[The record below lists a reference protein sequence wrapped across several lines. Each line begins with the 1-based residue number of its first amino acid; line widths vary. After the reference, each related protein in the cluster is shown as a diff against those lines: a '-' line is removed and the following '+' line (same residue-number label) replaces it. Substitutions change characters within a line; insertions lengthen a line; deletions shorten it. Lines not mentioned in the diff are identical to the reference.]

1 MIMIKKNVLLVV
13 CLFSLSLVSCS
24 GVTLLKKTYP
34 ESATFLLCSLR
45 GNNRPLSNAERFG
58 FFSSKLW
65 EHYEENLKA
74 EIDVFGATPGY
85 ILWYIQIGED
95 FPLHVAEYNRELGI
109 ATVINHDLKS
119 DGFTPER
126 NEQLL
131 RAIVRGEWDDYF
143 REFARKAR
151 DLNVE
156 VYYRFGYEMNG
167 NWFPWAGKPKLFV
180 DAWRHTWKLFKKEKA
195 NNVKW
200 VFSPSVVWGQRNFKK
215 DILPYY
221 PGEQFVNIVALDG
234 YNFGDDH
241 DKYHTWESFYHVYA
255 GSVSGLMS
263 FNKPMWIAEI
273 GCPSDPR
280 RQKWLRDFFDFFD
293 NNNCFEVFFWFNE
306 NKSNEPNFRIDGDA
320 ASLFIFREWA
330 QRINTPEGIERN
342 VASVSDSPHRCT

>member
-1 MIMIKKNVLLVV
+1 MRLKAIISVFSIFLLTSCTGFHFIKK
-13 CLFSLSLVSCS
+13 S
-24 GVTLLKKTYP
+24 YP

-45 GNNRPLSNAERFG
+45 GNNRPQANAERFG

-74 EIDVFGATPGY
+74 EIDVFGASPGY
-85 ILWYIQIGED
+85 VLWYIQMGD
-95 FPLHVAEYNRELGI
+95 NFPLHVTETNKELGI

-126 NEQLL
+126 NIGILKE
-131 RAIVRGEWDDYF
+131 ITRGKWDSYF

-151 DLNVE
+151 DLEVD

-167 NWFPWAGKPKLFV
+167 NWFPWCEQPKLFV
-180 DAWRHTWKLFKKEKA
+180 AAWRHIWKIFKKENA
-195 NNVKW
+195 SNVKW
-200 VFSPSVVWGQRNFKK
+200 VFSPSVVWGQKNFKN

-221 PGEQFVNIVALDG
+221 PGENYVNIVALDG
-234 YNFGDDH
+234 YNFGDHH
-241 DKYHTWESFYHVYA
+241 DKYHTWESFFHVYA

-280 RQKWLRDFFDFFD
+280 RKKWLRDFLEFFD
-293 NNNCFEVFFWFNE
+293 NNTCFEVFFWFNE
-306 NKSNEPNFRIDGDA
+306 DKEGEPNFRIDGDE
-320 ASLFIFREWA
+320 ASLYIFREWA
-330 QRINTPEGIERN
+330 QRINTPENNRNN
-342 VASVSDSPHRCT
+342 VAYSHR